1 MNNNPLRQ
9 IMNPKSIALVGANN
23 NPAKMGTLHAL
34 SIVKDGYQGDFY
46 PIHRSEATVIGHRA
60 YKAVSGLPET
70 PELAI
75 LVVPVDQVLQLL
87 EEFGEIGTRY
97 AVIVTAGFR
106 ETGSEGAALEKS
118 LKEITGRYGI
128 RFLGPNCIGFINTEL
143 GLNITVF
150 PGTGKPGKLGMISQS
165 GTYITQTLPYLRNKG
180 IHFSKA
186 ISVGNEADIDLVDA
200 LEYLGRDE
208 QTEAIALYI
217 EGIRN
222 GRRFIDVAREI
233 TRYKP
238 VLAQYVGGSEA
249 GARAGMSH
257 TGSMGGPEFLY
268 EGIFRQ
274 AGVIQR
280 YSIDDLYEHGWTL
293 AAQPPIR
300 GNRVGVVTNSGGPGT
315 AISHTCEKG
324 GLEVPRFSEE
334 LQKEIR
340 QHVLS
345 HASSANPVD
354 MTFHL
359 DAKVLTRTIPEIIM
373 KSGEADGLILHG
385 AMSHGFMRE
394 IYPRIS
400 DMMGGLP
407 LEQFLAMYAA
417 DMGKTVGLPEKY
429 GLPML
434 VSSFFGREDNYTAA
448 YRDHGIPVF
457 DAPEKAARA
466 MSALLQYKKIRE
478 RRAAVPADNPPA
490 RNGQASAIIEKAVHS
505 GRQILDEYESKQV
518 LAAYG
523 IPISREK
530 PALNE
535 DEAVSAALSLG
546 YPVVLKGCSPEIA
559 HKTEKG
565 LVHLSLK
572 HENEVR
578 QAYRAVIAAAGQVP
592 VLVSEMVRGSR
603 ELLAGMTRFP
613 GFGPCVM
620 FGLGG
625 IFAEAVRDFT
635 FRAAPL
641 SEAEAEEMIGDLRS
655 AKLLGQFRGLPAANV
670 AALSAVMRALGFL
683 SLLHPE
689 IAEIDINPL
698 VLRGR
703 EPVAVDALVVLS
715 RGE

>member
-9 IMNPKSIALVGANN
+9 IMNPKSVAVVGASN
-23 NPAKMGTLHAL
+23 NPSKMGTLHAL
-34 SIVKDGYQGDFY
+34 SVVKDGYQGAFY
-46 PIHRSEATVIGHRA
+46 PIHRQEATLLGHRA
-60 YKAVSGLPET
+60 YKTVFDLPET

-75 LVVPVDQVLQLL
+75 LVVPADQALL
-87 EEFGEIGTRY
+87 LLDEFGQIGTRY
-97 AVIVTAGFR
+97 AVVVTAGFR
-106 ETGSEGAALEKS
+106 ETGPDGEELENK

-150 PGTGKPGKLGMISQS
+150 PGTGKPGRLGMVSQS
-165 GTYITQTLPYLRNKG
+165 GTYITQTLSYLRNKG

-200 LEYLGRDE
+200 LEYLGQDE
-208 QTEAIALYI
+208 QTRAIALYI
-217 EGIRN
+217 EGIKN
-222 GRRFIDVAREI
+222 GRRFIDVARKI
-233 TRYKP
+233 TPHKP
-238 VLAQYVGGSEA
+238 VLAQYVGGSGA

-268 EGIFRQ
+268 EGILRQ

-280 YSIDDLYEHGWTL
+280 ESIEDLYDHGWAL
-293 AAQPPIR
+293 AVQPRLR
-300 GNRVGVVTNSGGPGT
+300 GNRIGVVTNSGGPGT

-324 GLEVPRFSEE
+324 GLDVPRFSDE
-334 LQKEIR
+334 LQIEIK
-340 QHVLS
+340 QHILS

-359 DAKVLTRTIPEIIM
+359 DAKILTGTIPEAIM
-373 KSGEADGLILHG
+373 KSGEVDGVILHG
-385 AMSHGFMRE
+385 AMSHGFLRE

-407 LEQFLAMYAA
+407 LEQFLQMYTM
-417 DMGKTVGLPEKY
+417 DTGKTVGLPEKY
-429 GLPML
+429 ALPML
-434 VSSFFGREDNYTAA
+434 VSSFFGREDNYTAL
-448 YRDHGIPVF
+448 YRDNGIPVF

-466 MSALLQYKKIRE
+466 MATLFQYKIISERE
-478 RRAAVPADNPPA
+478 APAAAVRLPA
-490 RNGQASAIIEKAVHS
+490 RQQQAVGIIDRALRT
-505 GRQILDEYESKQV
+505 GRRTLDEYESKQV

-523 IPISREK
+523 IPVSREK
-530 PALNE
+530 LALNE
-535 DEAVSAALSLG
+535 EEAVLAAHSLG

-572 HENEVR
+572 DEGNVR
-578 QAYRAVIAAAGQVP
+578 QAYRAVAATAGQLTP
-592 VLVSEMVRGSR
+592 VLVSEMVNGNR
-603 ELLAGMTRFP
+603 ELLAGMARFP
-613 GFGPCVM
+613 GFGPCLM

-625 IFAEAVRDFT
+625 VFTEALRDFT

-641 SEAEAEEMIGDLRS
+641 CGAEAEEMMGDLSS
-655 AKLLGQFRGLPAANV
+655 AKLLGEFRGLPAANT
-670 AALSAVMRALGFL
+670 AALSTILCSLGSV

-698 VLRGR
+698 LLRGS
-703 EPVAVDALVVLS
+703 EPVAVDALIVLS
-715 RGE
+715 D